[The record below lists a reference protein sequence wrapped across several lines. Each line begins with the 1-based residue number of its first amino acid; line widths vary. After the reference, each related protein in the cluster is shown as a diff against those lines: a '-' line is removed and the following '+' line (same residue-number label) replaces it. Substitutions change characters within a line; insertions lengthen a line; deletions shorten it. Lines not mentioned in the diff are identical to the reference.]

1 MSSSEDEA
9 ISPELGAS
17 SSKDPP
23 PPLESEDAFTTPTKK
38 KGRPNPSESQDLSDS
53 DADSNDSE
61 DQSACKKSRSYKR
74 PPIEWENVVSF
85 VKGDEATMD
94 EDEMRSKVRAAAQKI
109 MEDSRMI
116 RLPSHVTRPGDEG
129 LWKEIRS
136 YRTDRGKT
144 LVRWLRCPMSYR
156 FNCKCQIKMYEGD
169 HYIALDVRGQHNAD
183 SHSAD
188 KETSKHLKVKQIH
201 ALHTGVRCAPQ
212 QSAKALRRNLANFS
226 PDKRI
231 DPIKIRVVRRT
242 VAKFRNHLTLE
253 QLAGIKIDDS
263 YGSLVQ
269 FTDAKAFAKL
279 IEEHNNL
286 ESDFHFNLFE
296 PFVIGRDL
304 NPKDDIV
311 YITFASIWHLL
322 NFLRNIAA
330 GWLFQVNVDATY
342 KVCRRSVALL
352 GMGVNSVGHVNNP
365 VCWSI
370 IPESE
375 SKQIFTG
382 TWRCVQE
389 AAMMLVKNGH

>member
-9 ISPELGAS
+9 QSPELGAS

-53 DADSNDSE
+53 DADSKDSE

-94 EDEMRSKVRAAAQKI
+94 EDEMRSKVRAAATKI

-136 YRTDRGKT
+136 YRTDSGKT

-156 FNCKCQIKMYEGD
+156 FRCKCQIKIYDGD
-169 HYIALDVRGQHNAD
+169 HYISLDVRGQHNAD

-212 QSAKALRRNLANFS
+212 QSARALRRNLANFS
-226 PDKRI
+226 PDLS
-231 DPIKIRVVRRT
+231 P
-242 VAKFRNHLTLE
+242 L
-253 QLAGIKIDDS
+253 
-263 YGSLVQ
+263 
-269 FTDAKAFAKL
+269 
-279 IEEHNNL
+279 
-286 ESDFHFNLFE
+286 LFE
-296 PFVIGRDL
+296 PFVIGR
-304 NPKDDIV
+304 
-311 YITFASIWHLL
+311 
-322 NFLRNIAA
+322 R
-330 GWLFQVNVDATY
+330 
-342 KVCRRSVALL
+342 
-352 GMGVNSVGHVNNP
+352 
-365 VCWSI
+365 
-370 IPESE
+370 
-375 SKQIFTG
+375 
-382 TWRCVQE
+382 
-389 AAMMLVKNGH
+389 